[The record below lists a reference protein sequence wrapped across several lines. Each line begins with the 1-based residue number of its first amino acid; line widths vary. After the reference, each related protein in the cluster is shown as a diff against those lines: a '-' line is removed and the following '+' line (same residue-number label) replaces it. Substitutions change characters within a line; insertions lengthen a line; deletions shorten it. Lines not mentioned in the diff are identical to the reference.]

1 MSTWCVIKQLTFRV
15 RTKEKGLQEKKVDM
29 DQPAKSLE
37 ELETKVG
44 LLCPDD
50 RKRELL
56 ASIHTT
62 TDVPHWIEGVNVPD
76 WYGSATKEDISNAL
90 KWGYEL
96 VLAQQG
102 LGENK
107 LREQLDVQLSKELE
121 ERRIELEQYK
131 KEVGHQILEKDR
143 EIQTWQQTAITNLS
157 ASGVDEKIQKLKQE
171 WNEEQ
176 KTILSTMER
185 ERLSLKER
193 VEYLQSRT
201 NQLEH
206 IRETMQERLDEK
218 ANRDALMNKS
228 VHKGEV
234 GEQIVDTWLRTAFLG
249 ADILD
254 TSAETSKMD
263 RHMVWEGMTIMID
276 IKNHDGK
283 LHSLKDV
290 KKFHDNFQES
300 KDANIAILLCTNTNV
315 PNHNRFWVETEYI
328 NDKLAIYM
336 NNVSSNPIERL
347 QLVAGTVLQP
357 WKEYVKI
364 RQSMRDTVAGD
375 ELKAWSISAQRVLSN
390 GWNLI
395 MRLHGQW
402 TKTQTAVTA
411 SMSEFHSEITKV
423 SQDMREDLATLAIPV
438 DLPAKKPRSK
448 KG

>member
-1 MSTWCVIKQLTFRV
+1 MSTWFTVKQVTFRV
-15 RTKEKGLQEKKVDM
+15 RVDGKGVQEKKVDM
-29 DQPAKSLE
+29 DHPAESLK
-37 ELETKVG
+37 ELETKTG
-44 LLCPDD
+44 LVCPED

-62 TDVPHWIEGVNVPD
+62 TDVPNWIEGVTVPD
-76 WYGSATKEDISNAL
+76 WYMNASKTDISNAL
-90 KWGYEL
+90 RWGYEL
-96 VLAQQG
+96 VVAQQQ

-107 LREQLDVQLSKELE
+107 LREQSDMSWAAELAELE
-121 ERRIELEQYK
+121 RC
-131 KEVGHQILEKDR
+131 ILEKDR
-143 EIQTWQQTAITNLS
+143 EIQTWKHTAISNLS

-193 VEYLQSRT
+193 VEYLQNRT
-201 NQLEH
+201 NQLEQ
-206 IRETMQERLDEK
+206 IRETIQERLDEK

-228 VHKGEV
+228 VHKGEI

-254 TSAETSKMD
+254 TSAETGKMD
-263 RHMVWEGMTIMID
+263 RHMIWEGMTIMID

-336 NNVSSNPIERL
+336 NNVSNNPIERL

-364 RQSMRDTVAGD
+364 KQSMRDSVGGD
-375 ELKAWSISAQRVLSN
+375 ELKTWSVSAQRILSN

-395 MRLHGQW
+395 MRLHSQW
-402 TKTQTAVTA
+402 TKTQTVVTA

-423 SQDMREDLATLAIPV
+423 SQDMRDDLATLAIPV
-438 DLPAKKPRSK
+438 DLPVKKARSK